1 MAEHP
6 PQNAASNLLAD
17 LSKMLAGPTSA
28 DGTVRR
34 GNPGDNDPVL
44 AMKPVPSPVYGTSPK
59 GNGMAAASSSNMAT
73 PQPAPRRPSQGLD
86 LSGSST
92 ETVVAYALKALTEE
106 FLGKVDLMTQSFQ
119 KMEDRLD
126 KMEQKVEQHTMAVNA
141 LSASA
146 DKNFETLGSTVR
158 EIVRS
163 VQLLKDKQELFD
175 AQQEIARAT
184 VTAKGGEA
192 LAEPEPQEER
202 GEATETSALSD
213 LDSSEEEEE
222 ALERARKKG
231 KGKLRRTSLKKQ
243 RARAATAPEG
253 AAAAPPLPH
262 PQAMA
267 PPPAGKPSF
276 SPGSG
281 FAPAAGSSMPPPQQ
295 PGFAPAAGS
304 SMPPPQQPGFA
315 PAAGSSM
322 PPPQQPGF
330 QAYGAPPPPP
340 PRHQPAPQY
349 HPGLPA
355 PVLPPPAAYGAPPPP
370 AARPPPGPPPPPRQ
384 DPSSGGQVSSSRVP
398 IERVVEDV
406 AAMGFARHQVRD
418 TVRRLTESG
427 EAVDL
432 NKVLDS
438 LMRSGGESRPPQNY
452 Y

>member
-192 LAEPEPQEER
+192 LAEPEPQEES

-213 LDSSEEEEE
+213 LDSSEEEE

-295 PGFAPAAGS
+295 PGFAPAV
-304 SMPPPQQPGFA
+304 
-315 PAAGSSM
+315 GSSM

-370 AARPPPGPPPPPRQ
+370 AARPPPGLPPPPRQ

>member
-106 FLGKVDLMTQSFQ
+106 FLGKVDIMTQSFQ

-192 LAEPEPQEER
+192 LAEPEPQEES

-222 ALERARKKG
+222 ALERVRNKG

-253 AAAAPPLPH
+253 AAAAPPPPH

-276 SPGSG
+276 SPGS
-281 FAPAAGSSMPPPQQ
+281 
-295 PGFAPAAGS
+295 GFAPAAGS

>member
-184 VTAKGGEA
+184 VTAKGNEA
-192 LAEPEPQEER
+192 LAEPEPQEES

-222 ALERARKKG
+222 APERARKKG
-231 KGKLRRTSLKKQ
+231 KGKLRRNSLKKQ

-253 AAAAPPLPH
+253 AAAAPPPPH

-295 PGFAPAAGS
+295 PGFAPAVGS

-355 PVLPPPAAYGAPPPP
+355 PVLPPPPAYGAPPPP

-406 AAMGFARHQVRD
+406 AAMGFAKHQVFLA
-418 TVRRLTESG
+418 VRRLTESG

>member
-192 LAEPEPQEER
+192 LAEPEPQEES

-222 ALERARKKG
+222 ALERVRKKG

-253 AAAAPPLPH
+253 VAAAPPPPH

-276 SPGSG
+276 SPGS
-281 FAPAAGSSMPPPQQ
+281 
-295 PGFAPAAGS
+295 GFAPAAGS

>member
-192 LAEPEPQEER
+192 LAEPEPQEES

-222 ALERARKKG
+222 ALERVRKKG

-253 AAAAPPLPH
+253 AAAAPPPPH

-281 FAPAAGSSMPPPQQ
+281 FAPAT
-295 PGFAPAAGS
+295 GS

>member
-106 FLGKVDLMTQSFQ
+106 FLGKVDIMTQSFQ

-192 LAEPEPQEER
+192 LAEPEPQEES

-222 ALERARKKG
+222 ALERVRKKG

-253 AAAAPPLPH
+253 AAAAPPPPH

-276 SPGSG
+276 SPGS
-281 FAPAAGSSMPPPQQ
+281 
-295 PGFAPAAGS
+295 GFAPAAGS

>member
-106 FLGKVDLMTQSFQ
+106 FLGKVDLMTHSFQ

-192 LAEPEPQEER
+192 MAEPEPQEES

-222 ALERARKKG
+222 APERARKKG
-231 KGKLRRTSLKKQ
+231 KGKLRRNSLKKQ

-253 AAAAPPLPH
+253 AAAAPPPPH

-276 SPGSG
+276 SPGS
-281 FAPAAGSSMPPPQQ
+281 
-295 PGFAPAAGS
+295 
-304 SMPPPQQPGFA
+304 GFA

-355 PVLPPPAAYGAPPPP
+355 PVLPPPPAYGAPPPP

-406 AAMGFARHQVRD
+406 AAMGFAKHQVFLA
-418 TVRRLTESG
+418 VRRLTESG

>member
-192 LAEPEPQEER
+192 LAEPEPQEES

-213 LDSSEEEEE
+213 LDSSEEEE

-276 SPGSG
+276 SPGS
-281 FAPAAGSSMPPPQQ
+281 
-295 PGFAPAAGS
+295 GFAPAAGS

>member
-106 FLGKVDLMTQSFQ
+106 FLGKVDIMTQSFQ

-192 LAEPEPQEER
+192 LAEPEPQEES

-222 ALERARKKG
+222 ALERVRKKG
-231 KGKLRRTSLKKQ
+231 KGKLRRTSLMKQ

-253 AAAAPPLPH
+253 AAAAPPPPH

-276 SPGSG
+276 SPGS
-281 FAPAAGSSMPPPQQ
+281 
-295 PGFAPAAGS
+295 GFAPAAGS

>member
-106 FLGKVDLMTQSFQ
+106 FLGKVDIMTQSFQ

-192 LAEPEPQEER
+192 LAEPEPQEES

-222 ALERARKKG
+222 ALERVRKKG

-253 AAAAPPLPH
+253 AAAAPPPPH

>member
-192 LAEPEPQEER
+192 LAEPEPQEES

-253 AAAAPPLPH
+253 VAAAPPPPH

-276 SPGSG
+276 SPGS
-281 FAPAAGSSMPPPQQ
+281 
-295 PGFAPAAGS
+295 GFAPAAGS

>member
-192 LAEPEPQEER
+192 LAEPEPQEES

-222 ALERARKKG
+222 ALERVRKKG

-253 AAAAPPLPH
+253 AAAAPPPPH

-276 SPGSG
+276 SPGS
-281 FAPAAGSSMPPPQQ
+281 
-295 PGFAPAAGS
+295 GFAPAAGS

>member
-192 LAEPEPQEER
+192 LAEPEPQEES

-253 AAAAPPLPH
+253 AAAAPPPPH

-276 SPGSG
+276 SPGS
-281 FAPAAGSSMPPPQQ
+281 
-295 PGFAPAAGS
+295 
-304 SMPPPQQPGFA
+304 GFA

>member
-192 LAEPEPQEER
+192 LAEPEPQEES

-253 AAAAPPLPH
+253 AAAAPPPPH

-276 SPGSG
+276 SPGS
-281 FAPAAGSSMPPPQQ
+281 
-295 PGFAPAAGS
+295 GFAPAAGS

>member
-192 LAEPEPQEER
+192 LAEPEPQEES

-276 SPGSG
+276 SPGS
-281 FAPAAGSSMPPPQQ
+281 
-295 PGFAPAAGS
+295 GFAPAAGS

>member
-192 LAEPEPQEER
+192 LAEPEPQEES

-253 AAAAPPLPH
+253 AAAAPPPPH
-262 PQAMA
+262 PQAMV

-276 SPGSG
+276 SPGS
-281 FAPAAGSSMPPPQQ
+281 
-295 PGFAPAAGS
+295 GFAPAAGS

>member
-106 FLGKVDLMTQSFQ
+106 FLGKVDIMTQSFQ

-192 LAEPEPQEER
+192 LAEPEPQEES

-222 ALERARKKG
+222 ALERVRNKG

-253 AAAAPPLPH
+253 AAAAPPPPH

-276 SPGSG
+276 SPGS
-281 FAPAAGSSMPPPQQ
+281 
-295 PGFAPAAGS
+295 
-304 SMPPPQQPGFA
+304 GFA

>member
-106 FLGKVDLMTQSFQ
+106 FLGKVDIMTQSFQ

-192 LAEPEPQEER
+192 LAEPEPQEES

-222 ALERARKKG
+222 ALERVRKKG

-253 AAAAPPLPH
+253 AAAAPPPPH

-276 SPGSG
+276 SPGS
-281 FAPAAGSSMPPPQQ
+281 
-295 PGFAPAAGS
+295 
-304 SMPPPQQPGFA
+304 GFA

>member
-106 FLGKVDLMTQSFQ
+106 FLGKVDIMTQSFQ

-192 LAEPEPQEER
+192 LAEPEPQEES

-222 ALERARKKG
+222 ALERVRKKG

-253 AAAAPPLPH
+253 AAAAPPPPH

-281 FAPAAGSSMPPPQQ
+281 FAPAT
-295 PGFAPAAGS
+295 GS

>member
-192 LAEPEPQEER
+192 LAEPEPQEES
-202 GEATETSALSD
+202 GEATEPSALSD

-243 RARAATAPEG
+243 RARAATAPASRRSRRCCASG
-253 AAAAPPLPH
+253 CGRRATPCRRSTTRTTTRCTASSSARCSPAPRATSRRSTLSSSPRCMRRIDRTPRRSSMRGSAAAT
-262 PQAMA
+262 M
-267 PPPAGKPSF
+267 
-276 SPGSG
+276 
-281 FAPAAGSSMPPPQQ
+281 
-295 PGFAPAAGS
+295 
-304 SMPPPQQPGFA
+304 
-315 PAAGSSM
+315 
-322 PPPQQPGF
+322 
-330 QAYGAPPPPP
+330 
-340 PRHQPAPQY
+340 
-349 HPGLPA
+349 
-355 PVLPPPAAYGAPPPP
+355 
-370 AARPPPGPPPPPRQ
+370 
-384 DPSSGGQVSSSRVP
+384 
-398 IERVVEDV
+398 
-406 AAMGFARHQVRD
+406 
-418 TVRRLTESG
+418 
-427 EAVDL
+427 
-432 NKVLDS
+432 
-438 LMRSGGESRPPQNY
+438 
-452 Y
+452 

>member
-106 FLGKVDLMTQSFQ
+106 FLGKVDIMTQSFQ

-192 LAEPEPQEER
+192 LAEPEPQEES

-222 ALERARKKG
+222 ALERVRKKG

-253 AAAAPPLPH
+253 AAAAPPPPH

-276 SPGSG
+276 SPGS
-281 FAPAAGSSMPPPQQ
+281 
-295 PGFAPAAGS
+295 GFAPAAGS

-438 LMRSGGESRPPQNY
+438 LMSSGGESRPPQNY

>member
-192 LAEPEPQEER
+192 LAEPEPQEES

-281 FAPAAGSSMPPPQQ
+281 FAPAAGSSMPLPQQ

>member
-106 FLGKVDLMTQSFQ
+106 FLGKVDIMTQSFQ

-192 LAEPEPQEER
+192 LAEPEPQEES

-253 AAAAPPLPH
+253 AAAAPPPPH

-276 SPGSG
+276 SPGS
-281 FAPAAGSSMPPPQQ
+281 
-295 PGFAPAAGS
+295 GFAPAAGS

>member
-192 LAEPEPQEER
+192 LAEPEPQEES

-253 AAAAPPLPH
+253 AAAAPPPPH

-281 FAPAAGSSMPPPQQ
+281 FAPAT
-295 PGFAPAAGS
+295 GS